1 MLALR
6 FWWLCDEEEEEIV
19 AADDSSNSD
28 DSKRST
34 DDEVAAARSGRSEIR
49 ASSSAA
55 PQRQLESGWCPSS
68 ESGRQQRPRT
78 PSGILSVPSEIGV
91 SSHPSTKKIKTKNKK
106 GGSNDLM
113 EDYAQ
118 LQKDANTY
126 RQATLCEMER
136 HNKEIEAIERM
147 KTEQAVWD
155 GKQKEMEYKRNL
167 YQEYLNLKK
176 TMPEKRIAKVF
187 PDMAQFFGDNDD
199 DDST

>member
-1 MLALR
+1 
-6 FWWLCDEEEEEIV
+6 
-19 AADDSSNSD
+19 
-28 DSKRST
+28 
-34 DDEVAAARSGRSEIR
+34 
-49 ASSSAA
+49 
-55 PQRQLESGWCPSS
+55 
-68 ESGRQQRPRT
+68 
-78 PSGILSVPSEIGV
+78 
-91 SSHPSTKKIKTKNKK
+91 
-106 GGSNDLM
+106 M

-126 RQATLCEMER
+126 RQATLGEMER